1 MKRRQ
6 LLVNLFKACNDGK
19 SAAKLHSLLLKTG
32 FSDDSF
38 FTTKLTSIYAKFTS
52 IEEAQKLFD
61 EMPRRTVYLW
71 NSILRA
77 YSKQKQWNKAW
88 VLFKNMISNEKGDK
102 NEPDNFTLSIVLKAC
117 AGLQLL
123 QQGEILH
130 GFLRQNEKVG
140 LDLFVGSAL
149 IEFYSKCG
157 QMGDALKVFEEFEKP
172 DVVLCTSMVSGYEQ
186 NGCFEKAVAF
196 FSRMVTEESVEPD
209 RVTLVSL
216 VSACAKL
223 MNLKLGRSVHG
234 FVIRRGF
241 EKNLSLVNALLHL
254 YAKTGVVEVAENLF
268 RRMVG
273 KDVVSWSS
281 MIGCY
286 SHNGAAVEAL
296 RVFNEMINQGFQPNT
311 VTVVSALQACAVA
324 CDLDNGQKIHELATK
339 RGFDLE
345 VSVSTALIDMYMKCL
360 SPNEAVNVFR
370 KMPRKDVVSWAAL
383 LSGYAQTGMADKSI
397 RVFRDMLS
405 SGILPDAV
413 SMVKILASSSELGI
427 LHQAVCLHG
436 YITRSGFDSNPFV
449 GASLIELYSKCG
461 SLDYAI
467 KVFKGIIDKDVVLWS
482 AMIAGYGI
490 HGKGRESLKLFELMV
505 KSSAARPN
513 NVTFLSILSACSHA
527 GLVLEGIEIFSMM
540 VNDYGLGPTSEHYGI
555 VVDLLG
561 RTGELDRAMD
571 IINRMPV
578 PVEPHVWGTLL
589 AACRIHHNVEIG
601 ELAAKN
607 LLCLDSNHAGYYILL
622 SNIYAVDGKWGNVA
636 KIRTLIKE
644 KELKKMFAQSM
655 VEIRNEVHSFVA
667 DDKFHPECERI
678 YELLGKLDL
687 TMRLQLE
694 NIYGISEALLN
705 FKIT

>member
-32 FSDDSF
+32 FSHDSF
-38 FTTKLTSIYAKFTS
+38 FTTKLASVYSKFIS

-61 EMPRRTVYLW
+61 EMPQRNVYLW

-77 YSKQKQWNKAW
+77 YSKQKQWKKAW

-117 AGLQLL
+117 AGLRLL

-172 DVVLCTSMVSGYEQ
+172 DVVLWTSMVSGYEQ

-196 FSRMVTEESVEPD
+196 FSRMVAEEGVEPD

-234 FVIRRGF
+234 FVIRRGL
-241 EKNLSLVNALLHL
+241 ENNLSLVNALLNL

-296 RVFNEMINQGFQPNT
+296 RLFNEMINQGFQPNA

-324 CDLDNGQKIHELATK
+324 CDLDNGQKIHELATN

-345 VSVSTALIDMYMKCL
+345 VSVSTTLIDMYMKCL

-397 RVFRDMLS
+397 GVFRDMLS

-490 HGKGRESLKLFELMV
+490 HGKGRESLKLFEQMV

-578 PVEPHVWGTLL
+578 PVEPHVWGALL

-636 KIRTLIKE
+636 TIRTLIKE
-644 KELKKMFAQSM
+644 KGLKKMFAQSM
-655 VEIRNEVHSFVA
+655 VEIKNEVHSFVA
-667 DDKFHPECERI
+667 DDKFHPESERI
-678 YELLGKLDL
+678 YELLGKLEL

-694 NIYGISEALLN
+694 NIYGLSEALLN
-705 FKIT
+705 FKMT